1 MVKVIMMMMI
11 VVVMV
16 MIRVMVVWVVMMTN
30 IFTFRGCCNDGD
42 FFQLVQ
48 GAVDDNNNNDN
59 NDNNDDNDNN
69 WSKVEWR
76 SSRLNRSLRPL
87 HSFYLIPRSLVF
99 IRPFLEGFR
108 LGFYPYHYL
117 VLFVDE
123 TVWSYLCQ
131 QPCTLF
137 HIRSISINQS
147 IFWRSCNRIT
157 VLNVFICQPVEISL
171 KTMKSNFI
179 QQQLRKSIVQANSN
193 VPNQLVLV

>member
-1 MVKVIMMMMI
+1 MRRSFASEIFIVMVMVKVIMMMMI

-48 GAVDDNNNNDN
+48 GAVDDNNNNNNN
-59 NDNNDDNDNN
+59 NDNNDNN

-87 HSFYLIPRSLVF
+87 HSFYLIPGSLVF

-137 HIRSISINQS
+137 HIRSISIN
-147 IFWRSCNRIT
+147 
-157 VLNVFICQPVEISL
+157 VFNCQPVEISL
-171 KTMKSNFI
+171 KTMKSNFL